1 MSRKVCEPPWIKL
14 YWHEMED
21 FADLTD
27 EQMLK
32 VCREAQNFFKRA
44 TRANGDES
52 KLKELAGSFDIESNP
67 LLSAFI
73 RTISQAN
80 EQRERNRENVKKR
93 WEKNGIPNAEPVPM
107 VDGAEPTGCDDGI
120 APAPIDAEYNP
131 LGLKN
136 PHGTYGKLFFT
147 RDEMD
152 VFASVASSVKNPTAV
167 VQSAINE
174 ISKSIKLRGLHISE
188 SDRVDAVDRITKRI
202 RYVSGQKNELA
213 VAQAKLDTAN
223 VYKAAQDAKPKMF
236 Q

>member
-80 EQRERNRENVKKR
+80 EQSERNRDNVKKR
-93 WEKNGIPNAEPVPM
+93 WEKNGVPDAEPVPM
-107 VDGAEPTGCDDGI
+107 VDDGVT
-120 APAPIDAEYNP
+120 PAQIDADYNP
-131 LGLKN
+131 LKLER

-147 RDEMD
+147 KDEMD
-152 VFASVASSVKNPTAV
+152 VFADAASKFPNPKARL
-167 VQSAINE
+167 QFAINE
-174 ISKSIKLRGLHISE
+174 TSKSIRLRVPHISE
-188 SDRVDAVDRITKRI
+188 EDRVAAVDKIMGKLRHESIEA
-202 RYVSGQKNELA
+202 NERA
-213 VAQAKLDTAN
+213 VAQAKLDTAK
-223 VYKAAQDAKPKMF
+223 VYKAVQDAKPKPF

>member
-32 VCREAQNFFKRA
+32 VCREAQKFFKKA

-52 KLKELAGSFDIESNP
+52 KLEELVGSFDVESNP
-67 LLSAFI
+67 LLSAFV
-73 RTISQAN
+73 RTISQAK
-80 EQRERNRENVKKR
+80 EQSERNRENVKKR
-93 WEKNGIPNAEPVPM
+93 WEKNGVTDAEPEDEPLEPVPM
-107 VDGAEPTGCDDGI
+107 ADEAIE
-120 APAPIDAEYNP
+120 PAPIDADYNP
-131 LGLKN
+131 LGLVK

-152 VFASVASSVKNPTAV
+152 VFASVANSVKNPTAV

-174 ISKSIKLRGLHISE
+174 ISKSIKLRSLHISE
-188 SDRVDAVDRITKRI
+188 ADRVDAVDRITKRI
-202 RYVSGQKNELA
+202 RYVTGQKNELA

-223 VYKAAQDAKPKMF
+223 VYKAAQDAKPKPF

>member
-80 EQRERNRENVKKR
+80 EQSERNRENVKKR
-93 WEKNGIPNAEPVPM
+93 WEKNGVPDAEPVPM
-107 VDGAEPTGCDDGI
+107 VDDGVT
-120 APAPIDAEYNP
+120 PAQIDADYNP
-131 LGLKN
+131 LKLER

-147 RDEMD
+147 KDEMD
-152 VFASVASSVKNPTAV
+152 VFADAASKFPNPKARL
-167 VQSAINE
+167 QFAINE
-174 ISKSIKLRGLHISE
+174 TSKSIRLRVPHISE
-188 SDRVDAVDRITKRI
+188 EDRVAAVDKIMGKLRHESIEA
-202 RYVSGQKNELA
+202 NERA
-213 VAQAKLDTAN
+213 VAQAKLDTAK
-223 VYKAAQDAKPKMF
+223 VYKAVQDAKPKPF

>member
-27 EQMLK
+27 EQLLK
-32 VCREAQNFFKRA
+32 VCRDAQKFFKQA

-52 KLKELAGSFDIESNP
+52 KLEELVGSFDIESNP
-67 LLSAFI
+67 LLSAFV
-73 RTISQAN
+73 RTISQAK
-80 EQRERNRENVKKR
+80 EQSERNRENVKKR
-93 WEKNGIPNAEPVPM
+93 WEKNSVTDAEPLEPVPY
-107 VDGAEPTGCDDGI
+107 VNDTIE
-120 APAPIDAEYNP
+120 PAPIDAEYNP
-131 LGLKN
+131 LGLAK

-174 ISKSIKLRGLHISE
+174 ISKSLKLRSLHISE
-188 SDRVDAVDRITKRI
+188 ADRVDAVDRITKRI
-202 RYVSGQKNELA
+202 RYVTGQKNERA
-213 VAQAKLDTAN
+213 VAQAKLDTAK
-223 VYKAAQDAKPKMF
+223 VYKAVQDAKPKPF